1 MHQIDLNA
9 DVAEGEELTGPD
21 LRILDAVTSASL
33 ACGFHAGNPRVMRDT
48 ASACLER
55 GVVIGAH
62 VSFRDREG
70 FGRRPVDVGHPRLV
84 ADIVEQFEVLADEVG
99 AAGGTVEF
107 VKPHGALYNLMGTDH
122 SVAGAVIEALGRL
135 SDRRGA
141 RVLVA
146 QSGASVVE
154 AAREAGLRVVLEG
167 FPDRGYLA
175 GGRLAPRGSPGAV
188 IDDPSVAGQRAVALV
203 RRLGVDAVDGTWT
216 AVEADTLCVH
226 GDAPEADTTAHTIRS
241 ALEQAGI
248 TVAPFLRREPRG

>member
-1 MHQIDLNA
+1 
-9 DVAEGEELTGPD
+9 
-21 LRILDAVTSASL
+21 
-33 ACGFHAGNPRVMRDT
+33 
-48 ASACLER
+48 
-55 GVVIGAH
+55 
-62 VSFRDREG
+62 
-70 FGRRPVDVGHPRLV
+70 
-84 ADIVEQFEVLADEVG
+84 
-99 AAGGTVEF
+99 VEF

-122 SVAGAVIEALGRL
+122 SVAGAVVEALGRL

-154 AAREAGLRVVLEG
+154 AARGAGLRVVLEG

-216 AVEADTLCVH
+216 AVEVDTLCVH
-226 GDAPEADTTAHTIRS
+226 GDAPGADTTAHTIRS